1 MKSLFKSGLVAAL
14 VGCSVLSVS
23 VASAQEIKSRTIK
36 LAFVNPADSAHDL
49 GAKRFAELASQK
61 SGGKL
66 KVKLYPGGV
75 LGGEAAVASSL
86 QGGTIEMSMMGTG
99 LLTSASS
106 THPSCSTMPG
116 KSMPC
121 STGRSEPS

>member
-1 MKSLFKSGLVAAL
+1 MKSLVKSGLVAAL

-49 GAKRFAELASQK
+49 GAKRFAEIASQK

-66 KVKLYPGGV
+66 NVKLYPG
-75 LGGEAAVASSL
+75 SL
-86 QGGTIEMSMMGTG
+86 VEYSQTGMPMENVPG
-99 LLTSASS
+99 LLANLTRQIF
-106 THPSCSTMPG
+106 G
-116 KSMPC
+116 
-121 STGRSEPS
+121 G